1 MSQTEDEILV
11 TETINKYIRIHA
23 NGIGVFNDLIR
34 TSNTMDDLKN
44 TLCSLIN
51 TYFIETS
58 ILFQLAAVSAPAII
72 SLTKT
77 IQKLPN
83 REEFNE
89 VKSEAEAQY
98 SKVKDG
104 LTLLRD
110 TLGDRKERHE
120 RGENIYG

>member
-1 MSQTEDEILV
+1 MSQTEDETLV
-11 TETINKYIRIHA
+11 TETINKYIRIHS

-44 TLCSLIN
+44 TLCALIN

-89 VKSEAEAQY
+89 VKSEAESQY
-98 SKVKDG
+98 SKVKVG
-104 LTLLRD
+104 LKILREALD
-110 TLGDRKERHE
+110 ERHGRHE